1 MVATLKDVA
10 QRAGVSIKTVSNVVH
25 GYIHVTDEVR
35 ERVQMALE
43 ELNYQ
48 PNLPA
53 RYLRTGRVGVLAL
66 AIPNLSNSYFSEV
79 SNAIIA
85 AAATRS
91 YTVLIDCT
99 GGERA
104 NESLIIDG
112 LRPHLIDGVILSPLA
127 LEPDDLQP
135 QQGRAPLVLLGE
147 HLLDVDV
154 PYDHIANSNV
164 AAARLATEH
173 LLNLGRRR
181 IASIGN
187 QEAQSI
193 TGGAGGLRRLRGYT
207 EALTNAGLPV
217 DLRLIMQV
225 EAYNQAEGARAMQQ
239 LLALDCPPDA
249 VFCFN
254 DLLAIGAMRTL
265 HEAGCRIPDDIAVIG
280 FDDIEEARFAIPS
293 LTTIAPDKEW
303 IGELTVS
310 FLLGRIDGT
319 RTVPPERV
327 EVPFHLIVRESTGGL
342 NRMKD
347 KIIRE

>member
-1 MVATLKDVA
+1 MAATLKDVA

-25 GYIHVTDEVR
+25 GYVHVTDEVR
-35 ERVQMALE
+35 ERVRMALK
-43 ELNYQ
+43 ELHYQ

-53 RYLRTGRVGVLAL
+53 RYLRTGRAGVLAL
-66 AIPNLSNSYFSEV
+66 AIPDLSNSYFSEV
-79 SNAIIA
+79 GNAIITA
-85 AAATRS
+85 AAAGS

-104 NESLIIDG
+104 SESLIIDG

-127 LEPDDLQP
+127 LEPEDLQP
-135 QQGRAPLVLLGE
+135 RQGRVPLVLLGE

-154 PYDHIANSNV
+154 PYDHVANSNV

-173 LLNLGRRR
+173 LLKLGRRR

-187 QEAQSI
+187 QATQSI
-193 TGGAGGLRRLRGYT
+193 AGGTGVLRRLRGYS
-207 EALTNAGLPV
+207 EALAKVGLPV
-217 DLRLIMQV
+217 DAQLIMQV
-225 EAYNQAEGARAMQQ
+225 EAYNQAEGARAMQR
-239 LLALDCPPDA
+239 LLALDHPPDA

-254 DLLAIGAMRTL
+254 DLLAIGAMHTL
-265 HEAGCRIPDDIAVIG
+265 HKAGCRVPDDIAVIG

-293 LTTIAPDKEW
+293 LTTIAPDKKR

-319 RTVPPERV
+319 RTGPPDRV
-327 EVPFHLIVRESTGGL
+327 EVPFRLIIRESTGGSTA
-342 NRMKD
+342 
-347 KIIRE
+347 

>member
-35 ERVQMALE
+35 ERVHMALE
-43 ELNYQ
+43 ELHYQ

-66 AIPNLSNSYFSEV
+66 AIPTLSNSYFSEV
-79 SNAIIA
+79 GNAIIA
-85 AAATRS
+85 AAAARS

-127 LEPDDLQP
+127 LKPEDLQP
-135 QQGRAPLVLLGE
+135 RQGRAPLVLLGE

-154 PYDHIANSNV
+154 PYDHVANSNV
-164 AAARLATEH
+164 TAARLATDH
-173 LLNLGRRR
+173 LLNMGRRR

-193 TGGAGGLRRLRGYT
+193 VGGAGGLRRLRGYT
-207 EALTNAGLPV
+207 EALTRAGLPL
-217 DLRLIMQV
+217 DSQLIMQV
-225 EAYNQAEGARAMQQ
+225 EAYDQAEGARAMRQ
-239 LLALDCPPDA
+239 LLALDHPPDA

-265 HEAGCRIPDDIAVIG
+265 HEAGCRIPDDIAVVG
-280 FDDIEEARFAIPS
+280 FDNIEEARFAIPS
-293 LTTIAPDKEW
+293 LTTIAPDKEK

-310 FLLGRIDGT
+310 FLLGRIDDT
-319 RTVPPERV
+319 RTGPPERI
-327 EVPFHLIVRESTGGL
+327 EVPFRLIVRESSGGL
-342 NRMKD
+342 TGIKD
-347 KIIRE
+347 EIICN

>member
-35 ERVQMALE
+35 ERVRMALK
-43 ELNYQ
+43 ELHYQ

-53 RYLRTGRVGVLAL
+53 RYLRTGRAGVLAL
-66 AIPNLSNSYFSEV
+66 AIPDLSNSYFSEV
-79 SNAIIA
+79 GNAIITA
-85 AAATRS
+85 AAARS

-104 NESLIIDG
+104 SESLIIDG

-127 LEPDDLQP
+127 LEPEDLQLR
-135 QQGRAPLVLLGE
+135 QGRVPLVLLGE

-154 PYDHIANSNV
+154 PYDHVANSNV

-173 LLNLGRRR
+173 LLKLGRRR

-187 QEAQSI
+187 QATQSI
-193 TGGAGGLRRLRGYT
+193 AGGTGGLRRLRGYS
-207 EALTNAGLPV
+207 EALAKVGLPV
-217 DLRLIMQV
+217 DAQLTMQV
-225 EAYNQAEGARAMQQ
+225 EAYNQAEGARAMQR
-239 LLALDCPPDA
+239 LLALDHPPDA

-254 DLLAIGAMRTL
+254 DLLAIGAMHTL
-265 HEAGCRIPDDIAVIG
+265 HRAGCRVPDDIAVIG

-293 LTTIAPDKEW
+293 LTTIAPDKKR

-319 RTVPPERV
+319 RTGPPDRV
-327 EVPFHLIVRESTGGL
+327 EVPFRLIIRESTGGSTA
-342 NRMKD
+342 
-347 KIIRE
+347 